1 MRMRKGSEMAEQA
14 SPIDHFYAVI
24 PAGGVGSR
32 LWPLSRAD
40 HPKFLHDLS
49 GNGRTL
55 LRNTWD
61 RLQPLVATDSTV
73 VVTGHAHVAS
83 VTRQLPELGES
94 HLISEPSPKES
105 AAAIGLAAAIIY
117 SRDPDA
123 IMGSFPAD
131 HVITDDD
138 AFRDAVTQAIS
149 AAQTGALVTIGI
161 RPTEPSSAFG
171 YIQAGSP
178 ADIPGA
184 ASAKSVARFIEKPD
198 YATAQTYV
206 DSGEYLWNAGM
217 FIAKAS
223 LLMGLLET
231 QRPEL
236 ATNLREIAEAWDT
249 DGRDAVMGKVWP
261 ELEKVAIDYAVA
273 EPAAE
278 AGGMLVIPGEFGWDD
293 VGDFAALARMH
304 AKGPGDLA
312 VLGENTMVLSDSSSG
327 IVVSQTK
334 RLVSLIGVDD
344 IVIVDTPDALLITT
358 KKNAQRVKSVVD
370 VLKINNHG
378 DIL

>member
-1 MRMRKGSEMAEQA
+1 MAPA
-14 SPIDHFYAVI
+14 PSPIPHFYAVI

-61 RLQPLVATDSTV
+61 RLQPLVDGEHTL
-73 VVTGHAHVAS
+73 VVTGQAYVPS
-83 VTRQLPELGES
+83 VRAQLPELADD
-94 HLISEPSPKES
+94 HFVSEPSPKES
-105 AAAIGLAAAIIY
+105 AAAIGLAAAIIDAH
-117 SRDPDA
+117 DPEA
-123 IMGSFPAD
+123 IVGSFPAD
-131 HVITDDD
+131 HVIADDEV
-138 AFRDAVTQAIS
+138 FRDAVRQAVA
-149 AAQTGALVTIGI
+149 AAQVGALVTIGI
-161 RPTEPSSAFG
+161 QPTEASSAFG
-171 YIQAGSP
+171 YIQWGTSAEV
-178 ADIPGA
+178 PGA
-184 ASAKSVARFIEKPD
+184 QLARNVVRFVEKPD
-198 YATAQTYV
+198 YATAEKYV
-206 DSGEYLWNAGM
+206 ESGDYLWNAGM

-223 LLMGLLET
+223 VLMGLLDS

-236 ATNLREIAEAWDT
+236 ATKVREIARAWDT
-249 DGRDAVMGKVWP
+249 PERDDVIGRVWP

-273 EPAAE
+273 EPTAE

-304 AKGPGDLA
+304 AKGASDLA

-327 IVVSQTK
+327 IVVSQSK

-344 IVIVDTPDALLITT
+344 IVIVDTPDALLVTT

-370 VLKINNHG
+370 VLNINNQG

>member
-1 MRMRKGSEMAEQA
+1 MAHEP
-14 SPIDHFYAVI
+14 SPIPHFYAVI

-61 RLQPLVATDSTV
+61 RLQPLVAEGSTV
-73 VVTGHAHVAS
+73 VVTGSAHAPS
-83 VTRQLPELGES
+83 VTSQLPELSAS

-123 IMGSFPAD
+123 IIGSFPAD
-131 HVITDDD
+131 HVINDDD
-138 AFRDAVTQAIS
+138 SFRDAVTQAVA
-149 AAQTGALVTIGI
+149 AAQVGALVTIGI

-171 YIQAGSP
+171 YIQAGT
-178 ADIPGA
+178 AAEVPGA
-184 ASAKSVARFIEKPD
+184 DSAKNVVRFVEKPD
-198 YATAQTYV
+198 YATAQDYV

-223 LLMGLLET
+223 VLMGLLEA

-236 ATNLREIAEAWDT
+236 AKQLQTIAQAWDT
-249 DGRDAVMGKVWP
+249 DSRDSVMGTVWP

-327 IVVSQTK
+327 IVVSQSK

-344 IVIVDTPDALLITT
+344 IVIVDTPDALLVTT

-370 VLKINNHG
+370 VLKINNQG

>member
-1 MRMRKGSEMAEQA
+1 MTTSP
-14 SPIDHFYAVI
+14 SPIPHFYAVI

-61 RLQPLVATDSTV
+61 RVQPLVDDGATM
-73 VVTGHAHVAS
+73 VVTGNAHVSS
-83 VTRQLPELGES
+83 VTAQLPELGSS

-105 AAAIGLAAAIIY
+105 AAAIGLAAAIIHA
-117 SRDPDA
+117 RDPEA
-123 IMGSFPAD
+123 IVGSFPAD
-131 HVITDDD
+131 HVISEDDS
-138 AFRDAVTQAIS
+138 FRDAVTQAI
-149 AAQTGALVTIGI
+149 AAAEQGALVTIGI
-161 RPTEPSSAFG
+161 RPAEPSSAFG
-171 YIQAGSP
+171 YIRAGTP
-178 ADIPGA
+178 AGVPA
-184 ASAKSVARFIEKPD
+184 ADSAKNVVRFVEKPD
-198 YATAQTYV
+198 YATAQAYV

-217 FIAKAS
+217 YIAKAAV
-223 LLMGLLET
+223 LMGLLEE
-231 QRPEL
+231 QRPQL
-236 ATNLREIAEAWDT
+236 ATGLREIAGAWDS
-249 DGRDAVMGKVWP
+249 DQRDEVMARVWP

-327 IVVSQTK
+327 IVVSQSK

-344 IVIVDTPDALLITT
+344 IVIVDTPDALLVTT

-370 VLKINNHG
+370 VLKINNQG